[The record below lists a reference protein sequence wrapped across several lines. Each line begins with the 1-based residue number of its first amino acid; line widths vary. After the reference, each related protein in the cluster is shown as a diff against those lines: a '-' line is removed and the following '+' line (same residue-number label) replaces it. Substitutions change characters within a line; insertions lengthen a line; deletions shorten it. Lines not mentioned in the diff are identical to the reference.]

1 MLALR
6 STRALVLRRGGHK
19 VALVKKCTVT
29 PKAGQQA
36 DGMRDL
42 RFVLPLAAARLA
54 ELSRIVAC
62 CSILSAPKH
71 E

>member
-6 STRALVLRRGGHK
+6 SARALVLRRGGHK
-19 VALVKKCTVT
+19 VALVKKCTKT
-29 PKAGQQA
+29 PKAGQSA
-36 DGMRDL
+36 GRRRDL
-42 RFVLPLAAARLA
+42 RFVLPLATARLA
-54 ELSRIVAC
+54 ELNRIVAC